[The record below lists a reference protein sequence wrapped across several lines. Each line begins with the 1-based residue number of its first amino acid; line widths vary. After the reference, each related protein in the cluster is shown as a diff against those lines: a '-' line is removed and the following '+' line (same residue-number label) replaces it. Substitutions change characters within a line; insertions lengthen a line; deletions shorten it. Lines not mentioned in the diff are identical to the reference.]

1 MKIEDAVAWPCMA
14 KLWKLMRFPFP
25 NRVLFWGEASGFPNQ
40 CMNAG
45 IQATRNQSSHE
56 SYPVNWDASW
66 SMQYHAMACPSC
78 PMFWHVGSLMT
89 KPSPDGV
96 AWANDEHP
104 VEQEAIW
111 INGNFL
117 QKCGV
122 KLLHIVAYGVERYDF
137 PIRTWNRS
145 TPFFSPWSHA
155 ARINPC
161 PNTPCSH
168 ARINGTMVQNSS
180 KFMIS
185 RMGKKK
191 YGDAG
196 GETLW
201 LHKSHCSFRHW
212 LGVSKFFLQMMSPIT
227 LPGGAWNF
235 AARFLLSAA
244 AGALG
249 LWRFPGLSRPFQG
262 GGGMACLWRLRSQPE
277 WWVYS
282 EICRHGP
289 KTAEMRHSD
298 DKGRPLKTWR
308 TYSSALARWFWMI
321 LVYFGGN
328 CSSYLSC
335 LMNFMG
341 KSGQY
346 ESQYLKRPILRTWA
360 EVEWWACWREGER
373 GELGGAF
380 LHILCRKDC
389 KGFMLCTAG
398 LWPQDRWMR

>member
-1 MKIEDAVAWPCMA
+1 MVWLE
-14 KLWKLMRFPFP
+14 LM
-25 NRVLFWGEASGFPNQ
+25 
-40 CMNAG
+40 MN
-45 IQATRNQSSHE
+45 IQLNKKQYESTETSCRN
-56 SYPVNWDASW
+56 VVWN
-66 SMQYHAMACPSC
+66 CC
-78 PMFWHVGSLMT
+78 
-89 KPSPDGV
+89 
-96 AWANDEHP
+96 
-104 VEQEAIW
+104 I
-111 INGNFL
+111 
-117 QKCGV
+117 
-122 KLLHIVAYGVERYDF
+122 LLHMALKDMIF
-137 PIRTWNRS
+137 PSELETVPPPSFPLDHMQPVS
-145 TPFFSPWSHA
+145 THAPTHHA
-155 ARINPC
+155 AM
-161 PNTPCSH
+161 H
-168 ARINGTMVQNSS
+168 ASMVQWYRIHRNSS

-298 DKGRPLKTWR
+298 DKGRPLKTWK